1 MLFMKPVRH
10 VMKPVRH
17 ADPLEHVVAGG
28 GVIGFLSVTA
38 QAVLELAL

>member
-1 MLFMKPVRH
+1 MKA
-10 VMKPVRH
+10 VRH
-17 ADPLEHVVAGG
+17 ADTLEHVVALGRGG

>member
-10 VMKPVRH
+10 
-17 ADPLEHVVAGG
+17 ADTLEHVVALGQ
-28 GVIGFLSVTA
+28 GVIGFLSVTV